1 MGSQFPVPPQKG
13 ANFRPMSIVAK
24 RLGRMKMPLG
34 MEVGLDPSDTVVQG
48 TQLTLPKTGEQPPI
62 FGPCLSWPNGWMDQ
76 DATWYGDRPRPRPQ
90 CARWGPSS
98 SLLSKRGTAPIFSP
112 CLLWPKG
119 RLSQLLLSTCYS
131 FIWWP
136 VAAILL
142 KKYSSKI
149 VSFVLIALYIY
160 FCISSKRKI
169 ARQNRR

>member
-1 MGSQFPVPPQKG
+1 MPLGMEVGLGPRLIVLDGDPVPHPPSKRG
-13 ANFRPMSIVAK
+13 TTPNFRPMSIVAK

-98 SLLSKRGTAPIFSP
+98 SLPPKGAQPPFFGP
-112 CLLWPKG
+112 CLL
-119 RLSQLLLSTCYS
+119 
-131 FIWWP
+131 
-136 VAAILL
+136 
-142 KKYSSKI
+142 
-149 VSFVLIALYIY
+149 
-160 FCISSKRKI
+160 
-169 ARQNRR
+169 